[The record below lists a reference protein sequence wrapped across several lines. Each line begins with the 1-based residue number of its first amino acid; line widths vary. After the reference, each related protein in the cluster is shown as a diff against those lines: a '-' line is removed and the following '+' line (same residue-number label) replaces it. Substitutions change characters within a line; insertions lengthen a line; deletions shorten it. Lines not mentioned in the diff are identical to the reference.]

1 MSAPRPGD
9 YERAHTRDRA
19 RVEQSSARA
28 TFARAGSTPDVVA
41 AALRGGS
48 TSRSARICVS
58 DYKCGLGGSR
68 KHPRPQLWLRDLPT
82 LCRTGDVVLFSSK
95 HAASNI
101 TKFFTASEWD
111 HVGIVVRPSPQRC
124 FLLEWGGGLFVCD
137 LVERLEEY
145 SDEDGRTIAWRS
157 LKVPRAHREQ
167 IEDRMEAFVHR
178 LLNDPA
184 RHDNQA
190 MPLKSVLPA
199 VRHQLNVLGRGVRH
213 ARHEVIEDLS
223 ALFCSKTVAVCY
235 KAAGLLHKTRHA
247 SDFLPKH
254 WSADFDYMLQLRGS
268 AVLAPEVVLTFE
280 SELQR
285 GLLLRFLALADLGRV
300 DRDRSARVLQR
311 AARRLL
317 ALREADRLRSEQS
330 VVQRAATF
338 CRVQFG
344 GAAEAGAAKKLSER
358 HEIHRLLCGEL
369 NELARAHHEHH
380 NPLAQEHA
388 WKLEALQS
396 AQDDEEVHV

>member
-1 MSAPRPGD
+1 MPTWSHSDAVKNLVMFD
-9 YERAHTRDRA
+9 AA
-19 RVEQSSARA
+19 CLLLK
-28 TFARAGSTPDVVA
+28 ST
-41 AALRGGS
+41 
-48 TSRSARICVS
+48 T
-58 DYKCGLGGSR
+58 
-68 KHPRPQLWLRDLPT
+68 
-82 LCRTGDVVLFSSK
+82 
-95 HAASNI
+95 
-101 TKFFTASEWD
+101 
-111 HVGIVVRPSPQRC
+111 SPQRC

-213 ARHEVIEDLS
+213 ARHEVVEDLS

-254 WSADFDYMLQLRGS
+254 WSADFDYMLQLRGG

-300 DRDRSARVLQR
+300 DRDRSARWSTR
-311 AARRLL
+311 AASSPSARRTGFV
-317 ALREADRLRSEQS
+317 RSS
-330 VVQRAATF
+330 PSPSAPPPSAASSSAAPPRPAPPRSSRSATRSTGCSAASSTSSRARTTSTTTRSPRSTRGSSRRCRARKTTRRSTFRF
-338 CRVQFG
+338 CRVSIYASAHNRSSARGAGIELVVCTAISAG
-344 GAAEAGAAKKLSER
+344 GRWEQEAAPACAF
-358 HEIHRLLCGEL
+358 H
-369 NELARAHHEHH
+369 
-380 NPLAQEHA
+380 PAQ
-388 WKLEALQS
+388 WPRMK
-396 AQDDEEVHV
+396 

>member
-1 MSAPRPGD
+1 MGPRRHRGAEFRRSA
-9 YERAHTRDRA
+9 ASC
-19 RVEQSSARA
+19 SS
-28 TFARAGSTPDVVA
+28 GA
-41 AALRGGS
+41 AA
-48 TSRSARICVS
+48 
-58 DYKCGLGGSR
+58 
-68 KHPRPQLWLRDLPT
+68 
-82 LCRTGDVVLFSSK
+82 
-95 HAASNI
+95 
-101 TKFFTASEWD
+101 
-111 HVGIVVRPSPQRC
+111 
-124 FLLEWGGGLFVCD
+124 LFVCD

-213 ARHEVIEDLS
+213 ARHEVVEDLS

-254 WSADFDYMLQLRGS
+254 WSADFDYMLQLRGG
-268 AVLAPEVVLTFE
+268 AVLAPEVAPPSSRSSSAASSSASSPSPTSGASTATARRVL
-280 SELQR
+280 
-285 GLLLRFLALADLGRV
+285 
-300 DRDRSARVLQR
+300 LQR

-344 GAAEAGAAKKLSER
+344 RSRRGRRRPLER

>member
-1 MSAPRPGD
+1 M
-9 YERAHTRDRA
+9 
-19 RVEQSSARA
+19 Q
-28 TFARAGSTPDVVA
+28 
-41 AALRGGS
+41 
-48 TSRSARICVS
+48 
-58 DYKCGLGGSR
+58 
-68 KHPRPQLWLRDLPT
+68 
-82 LCRTGDVVLFSSK
+82 
-95 HAASNI
+95 
-101 TKFFTASEWD
+101 
-111 HVGIVVRPSPQRC
+111 SPQRC

-157 LKVPRAHREQ
+157 LKVPRARAAS
-167 IEDRMEAFVHR
+167 RSR
-178 LLNDPA
+178 TGWRRSSTGCSTTRA

-254 WSADFDYMLQLRGS
+254 WSADFDYMLQLRGG

-300 DRDRSARVLQR
+300 DRDRSARAAQR

-338 CRVQFG
+338 CRVQRRRRRG
-344 GAAEAGAAKKLSER
+344 RRRQEALGAPR
-358 HEIHRLLCGEL
+358 DP
-369 NELARAHHEHH
+369 
-380 NPLAQEHA
+380 PLA
-388 WKLEALQS
+388 LR
-396 AQDDEEVHV
+396 